1 MILSRRIFLPFVIV
15 AAAVVIAG
23 SLWATRPEIESQPSR
38 ERVWPVA
45 AVEVTHG
52 DARPVLSVYGEV
64 VAGREVELRALV
76 AGIVTGTSTNLVEGG
91 VVKEGEL
98 ILAID
103 EFDYRT
109 GLDEKQAL
117 LREARAKLVE
127 IEARHRGHLESIDWE
142 RQELNLLQRDYD
154 RTQALRAKGAVSE
167 KFLDN
172 ARMALF
178 TQRRVVVNDETNIAT
193 ETARIEQQRS
203 IIKRLEVQ
211 VYQAKRDLKETKLNA
226 PFDGFLHSIA
236 AAKGKRLGVNDRVAT
251 LVDAG
256 RLDVRV
262 HLSNQQFGRL
272 IGGEDRLEGRSVEVT
287 WQVGEHR
294 NEYFARV
301 ERIGARIEATSG
313 GVELYARIGAS
324 SIASRLRP
332 GAFVG
337 VRLPEQHYADIV
349 RLPETALHGETVY
362 VIVNQRLEAR
372 TVELIAKEGTS
383 VLLRGEL
390 RDADQVV
397 TTRFPE
403 IAPGLKVEVR

>member
-1 MILSRRIFLPFVIV
+1 VILSRHIVFPFVVV
-15 AAAVVIAG
+15 AVAIAIA
-23 SLWATRPEIESQPSR
+23 SYLWATRPEIDREPSL

-45 AVEVTHG
+45 AVEVSRG

-76 AGIVTGTSTNLVEGG
+76 AGIVTGTSPNLVEGG
-91 VVKEGEL
+91 VVKQGEL
-98 ILAID
+98 IIAID

-109 GLDEKQAL
+109 ALDEKQAL
-117 LREARAKLVE
+117 LREARAKLGE
-127 IEARHRGHLESIDWE
+127 IEARHRGHLESINLE
-142 RQELNLLQRDYD
+142 RQELDLLQRDYG
-154 RTQALRAKGAVSE
+154 RTQALRTKGTVSE

-178 TQRRVVVNDETNIAT
+178 AQRRVVVNDETNIAT
-193 ETARIEQQRS
+193 ETARIEQQRA

-211 VYQAKRDLKETKLNA
+211 VYQAERDLKETRLKA
-226 PFDGFLHSIA
+226 PFDGFLHSVA
-236 AAKGKRLGVNDRVAT
+236 AAEGKRLGVNDRVAT

-272 IGGEDRLEGRSVEVT
+272 VGGSERLEGRSVDVI
-287 WQVGEHR
+287 WQVGEQR
-294 NEYFARV
+294 NKYFARV
-301 ERIGARIEATSG
+301 ERVGARIEATSG
-313 GVELYARIGAS
+313 GVELYARIEAGS
-324 SIASRLRP
+324 VASRLRP
-332 GAFVG
+332 GAFVD
-337 VRLPEQHYADIV
+337 VRLPGRRYADVV
-349 RLPETALHGETVY
+349 RLPETALHGRTVY
-362 VIVNQRLEAR
+362 VIGDQRLEAR
-372 TVELIAKEGTS
+372 KVELITHEGTS

-390 RDADQVV
+390 RDTDQVI